1 MPTTVVVSGGFDPIH
16 IGHIEMM
23 QEAKALGDK
32 LIVIVNNDNWLV
44 AKKGFA
50 FMPEQERLA
59 IVKSIKHVD
68 EAVLTGHEKN
78 PTDMSVCKELEE
90 LKPGIFA
97 NGGDRKPDGDPVPE
111 VELCNRLGIK
121 LVYNIG
127 KSGKIQSSSDLVKK
141 VKNYAPN

>member
-90 LKPGIFA
+90 LKPDIFA

-141 VKNYAPN
+141 AVQNKA